1 MNGGHVGKAEGR
13 GPQRSAALA
22 WEPNLSWITADLA
35 VGGSFPTERADH
47 LAQALGIR
55 AVVDLR
61 TEACDDEAVLFQ
73 HGLTF
78 LRLPTEDNCAVSQP
92 MLRDGVAF
100 ASRHLDRG
108 ERVLIHCEH
117 GIGRSA
123 TLALCVLV
131 SREMEPLAALEL
143 AKSRRSLVS
152 PSPAQYEAW
161 AKWLR
166 DWKGAH
172 QADWDIPP
180 FDAFK
185 AIAYRHLWT

>member
-1 MNGGHVGKAEGR
+1 MSRQRLTDVRGR
-13 GPQRSAALA
+13 GSQELIAAA
-22 WEPNLSWITADLA
+22 WEPNLSWITPDLA

-61 TEACDDEAVLFQ
+61 VEACDDEAVLLQ

-100 ASRHLDRG
+100 ASRHFDRS

-131 SREMEPLAALEL
+131 SRGMEPLAALEL

-161 AKWLR
+161 AQWLR
-166 DWKGAH
+166 DWKNAH
-172 QADWDIPP
+172 RADWDIPH

-185 AIAYRHLWT
+185 AIAYRHLWA

>member
-1 MNGGHVGKAEGR
+1 M
-13 GPQRSAALA
+13 SAMRRDPAAA
-22 WEPNLSWITADLA
+22 WTPNLSWITSDLA
-35 VGGSFPTERADH
+35 VGGSFPTERAEH
-47 LAQALGIR
+47 LAQTLGVWAI
-55 AVVDLR
+55 VDLR
-61 TEACDDEAVLFQ
+61 QEDCDDEAILKR

-78 LRLPTEDNCAVSQP
+78 LRLPTPDLCAVSQP

-100 ASRHLDRG
+100 ANQHLDRS

-131 SREMEPLAALEL
+131 SRGHAPLAALEL

-161 AKWLR
+161 TEWLQ
-166 DWKGAH
+166 DWKAAQG
-172 QADWDIPP
+172 ADWDPP
-180 FDAFK
+180 SFDAFK
-185 AIAYRHLWT
+185 AIAYRHLSA

>member
-1 MNGGHVGKAEGR
+1 VSRQRIGGWDHGSWEPVG
-13 GPQRSAALA
+13 P
-22 WEPNLSWITADLA
+22 WEPNLSWITPELA
-35 VGGSFPTERADH
+35 VGGSFPAERAGH
-47 LAQALGIR
+47 LAQALGVR

-61 TEACDDEAVLFQ
+61 FEPCDSEAVLRR

-78 LRLPTEDNCAVSQP
+78 LHLPTPDLCAVSQP
-92 MLRDGVAF
+92 MLRDGVDF
-100 ASRHLDRG
+100 ANRHFDRG

-131 SREMEPLAALEL
+131 SRGMEPLAALEL

-161 AKWLR
+161 AQWLA
-166 DWKGAH
+166 DWKAARR
-172 QADWDIPP
+172 ADWEVPP

-185 AIAYRHLWT
+185 AIAYRHLWA

>member
-1 MNGGHVGKAEGR
+1 MNAR
-13 GPQRSAALA
+13 TAA
-22 WEPNLSWITADLA
+22 WEPNLNWITSDLA
-35 VGGSFPTERADH
+35 VGGSFRAERAEH
-47 LAQALGIR
+47 LAQAHSVR

-61 TEACDDEAVLFQ
+61 LEEGDDEVVLKR

-78 LRLPTEDNCAVSQP
+78 LRLPTPDLCAVSQP

-100 ASRHLDRG
+100 ANRHLDRG

-131 SREMEPLAALEL
+131 SRGHEPLAALEL

-152 PSPAQYEAW
+152 PSPVQYEAW
-161 AKWLR
+161 AEWLR
-166 DWKGAH
+166 DRKAAH
-172 QADWDIPP
+172 GGEWDVPG
-180 FDAFK
+180 FAAFET
-185 AIAYRHLWT
+185 IAYRHLRD

>member
-1 MNGGHVGKAEGR
+1 MSRQRVLDDR
-13 GPQRSAALA
+13 GYSQEPVAAV
-22 WEPNLSWITADLA
+22 WEPNLSWIMPELA
-35 VGGSFPTERADH
+35 LGGSFPAERASH

-61 TEACDDEAVLFQ
+61 LEACADEAVLKR
-73 HGLTF
+73 HGLTL
-78 LRLPTEDNCAVSQP
+78 LRLPTPDLCAVSQP

-100 ASRHLDRG
+100 ANRHLDCG
-108 ERVLIHCEH
+108 ERVLVHCEH

-131 SREMEPLAALEL
+131 SRGMTPLEALEL

-161 AKWLR
+161 AQWLT
-166 DWKGAH
+166 DWKAAH
-172 QADWDIPP
+172 RADWDIPH

-185 AIAYRHLWT
+185 TIAYRHLWA

>member
-1 MNGGHVGKAEGR
+1 
-13 GPQRSAALA
+13 
-22 WEPNLSWITADLA
+22 
-35 VGGSFPTERADH
+35 
-47 LAQALGIR
+47 
-55 AVVDLR
+55 
-61 TEACDDEAVLFQ
+61 
-73 HGLTF
+73 
-78 LRLPTEDNCAVSQP
+78 